1 VTRRETAW
9 EAAEATAAALGPEA
23 GEFASLDAAGFG
35 QSTLAVL
42 MRAAGR
48 PGDMASAVLRF
59 WTSLA
64 RVGPVAAV
72 RWLGT
77 EAEPP
82 VPVQDDKRFTDRAW
96 NDNPA
101 FFAVRQA
108 YLAGR

>member
-1 VTRRETAW
+1 M
-9 EAAEATAAALGPEA
+9 AALGPEA
-23 GEFASLDAAGFG
+23 GEFASFDAAGFG

-42 MRAAGR
+42 MRAAGH
-48 PGDMASAVLRF
+48 PAGMASAAFRF

-64 RVGPVAAV
+64 RVGPVAAM

-101 FFAVRQA
+101 FFAIRQA
-108 YLAGR
+108 YLAAT